1 MQNIAELKSVI
12 QNAADEEGFPVSFIP
27 IKNDPDLYGDES
39 EDVYLPLF
47 ISEPPVSMFLEIFK
61 STNESVD
68 YHYEIVSD
76 GNIIDEF
83 YSEFNVGDA
92 EPKICEIVHD
102 LKDYMQ

>member
-1 MQNIAELKSVI
+1 
-12 QNAADEEGFPVSFIP
+12 
-27 IKNDPDLYGDES
+27 
-39 EDVYLPLF
+39 
-47 ISEPPVSMFLEIFK
+47 MFLEISK
-61 STNESVD
+61 SINESIH

-102 LKDYMQ
+102 LKDHMQ